1 MKLIIAGSR
10 DITLTCACRAVEGAL
25 EKTGWCHAITEVVSG
40 ASGNVD
46 KIGEF
51 WAELM
56 ELPIKRF
63 PADWDKHGK
72 AAGPIRNRAMAEYA
86 DALLAV
92 WDGESKGTANMIME
106 MHRQGKPVF
115 VWRVGKEA
123 ASDILA
129 NAANHEKEQTDDEVL
144 QGRSEMDN

>member
-86 DALLAV
+86 DALIAV
-92 WDGESKGTANMIME
+92 WDGESKGTANMILE

-115 VWRVGKEA
+115 VWRVNECV
-123 ASDILA
+123 S
-129 NAANHEKEQTDDEVL
+129 
-144 QGRSEMDN
+144 